1 MNLCVVSGNL
11 TRNPELKMTPSGEKV
26 CNFGIGCNER
36 FSDRET
42 GELRDN
48 VHFFEV
54 HAWGVTAQNI
64 FDFFKKGMPIL
75 IEGSLRQERWQN
87 EAGENRSRVSIRVSR
102 FEFMSQRNGT
112 PPDNA
117 EVESP
122 PTRDPQTEHQQQPSS
137 NEQPPF

>member
-54 HAWGVTAQNI
+54 HAWGGTAQNI
-64 FDFFKKGMPIL
+64 FDFFSKGMPIL
-75 IEGSLRQERWQN
+75 IHGSLRQERW
-87 EAGENRSRVSIRVSR
+87 ESESGSRSRVTIRIQR
-102 FEFMSQRNGT
+102 WEFMSQRT
-112 PPDNA
+112 DSEQPP
-117 EVESP
+117 VEQP
-122 PTRDPQTEHQQQPSS
+122 PTRDPQTERESQQSGD
-137 NEQPPF
+137 EQPPF